1 MPAEEGGR
9 RTLRNL
15 GFGSRGL
22 GGDSCCGTRGHGR
35 GCGCCS
41 SCGDHPR
48 PHRPHS
54 LDRESPGG
62 RESNVGRRV
71 CQGGGTKKRTTGS
84 RRGRRESRGCRAGQC
99 SALRRSWSAKTR
111 NYSFPVCYFP
121 DGGDSS
127 RRTTRRG
134 DQMRRRREERTTR
147 SRRVGGLKA
156 GGCRPR
162 GGAYSPCCR
171 RSKAECGYLVRLAA
185 FQGRGVCICVRT
197 VKI

>member
-15 GFGSRGL
+15 GFGGQGL
-22 GGDSCCGTRGHGR
+22 GGDSC
-35 GCGCCS
+35 
-41 SCGDHPR
+41 GDHSH
-48 PHRPHS
+48 PHRSHS

-71 CQGGGTKKRTTGS
+71 GQGGGTKKRTTGS
-84 RRGRRESRGCRAGQC
+84 RRGRRESRGCRAGHC
-99 SALRRSWSAKTR
+99 RALRRSWSAKTR

-121 DGGDSS
+121 VGGDSS

-134 DQMRRRREERTTR
+134 DQMRRRREERTTK
-147 SRRVGGLKA
+147 SRRVGWRQESLKA

-171 RSKAECGYLVRLAA
+171 RSKTECGYLARLAA
-185 FQGRGVCICVRT
+185 FQGRGT
-197 VKI
+197 L